1 MCLFIDIICNTLIF
15 STLVNKYYNKSSMAK
30 ILEVFWIR
38 ISLSELGCWDSNKLG
53 PDQGSSLFQNRVRI
67 WTKCTYPGSATLKL
81 TMVQNEILK
90 FNYTDKLRERKF
102 GQQRACQS
110 LPCIFCHPEFSIFFS
125 TEIEFLESYLIR
137 QFILFT
143 ILHLFDLNLKGQNF
157 ILFLLPQKTFFFSG
171 PATKAPPPS
180 SLVATFFGGFF

>member
-67 WTKCTYPGSATLKL
+67 WTKCTDPGSATLKL

-110 LPCIFCHPEFSIFFS
+110 LPCIFCLPEFSIFFFYRDWIPRILSDTSIYTIYYS
-125 TEIEFLESYLIR
+125 TFVWPKFERTKFYIIS
-137 QFILFT
+137 
-143 ILHLFDLNLKGQNF
+143 
-157 ILFLLPQKTFFFSG
+157 S
-171 PATKAPPPS
+171 ATKK
-180 SLVATFFGGFF
+180 LFF